1 MLRILHSLPR
11 THKLLLLPVATMVTV
26 LGTQKIIGAF
36 DSSSESPTVASPTI
50 ISLDSSASRN
60 SDGLDFERNAVSDA
74 VQMAS
79 NALDA
84 TRQYVPIAELA
95 AQEIVDIDM
104 LSTAQASS
112 EQTPVAAITSE
123 TINASEAHQ
132 PVESPSRI
140 DTDVLH
146 LALHLPDLGQEN
158 DLARVDESMQDAGLD
173 DDALAAYTSYD
184 YEDYLDGPLVL
195 FDDGDVF
202 LEEELIAEQT
212 YVPEWETYTVQQGDT
227 FAVMAQ
233 QTLGLGYSEVLQL
246 LDKMPDRN
254 VLTRWRAGHNFDYQL
269 DEDGQLLALR
279 VMKNPRSGF
288 LIERDPETAFE
299 VSSIEK
305 AGEPTQRLF
314 AGTVS
319 GSFGR
324 SAEAT
329 GLSASEV
336 AQLSKLLEK
345 KLDFRRDTR
354 RGDRFQVLVE
364 SDLIDGQSLDSRV
377 LAVKYEGARMDLTVI
392 RNSSDNRF
400 YTPDGA
406 SLDPAFARHPFNGDY
421 RMSSSFNLRRK
432 HPVTGRVSPHYGT
445 DWAMPIGTS
454 VNAPADG
461 RVEKVGNHPLAGRF
475 IVVRHD
481 NGYRTRYLHLSQPLV
496 SRGDRVNMGETI
508 AKSGNTGRS
517 TGPHLHYEVIVNG
530 NQVDPMRV
538 DLPENQSLEGD
549 ALAAFQRESERLLAT
564 LESGETGTVIAS
576 TGAGSTDVEPRRSGD
591 DS

>member
-1 MLRILHSLPR
+1 
-11 THKLLLLPVATMVTV
+11 MVTV

-36 DSSSESPTVASPTI
+36 DSSSESPTAASPAFI
-50 ISLDSSASRN
+50 PLDSDASHD
-60 SDGLDFERNAVSDA
+60 SDALDFERNAVSDA

-112 EQTPVAAITSE
+112 EQPPVAAITPESIDDE
-123 TINASEAHQ
+123 QEQHQ
-132 PVESPSRI
+132 GSPATI

-146 LALHLPDLGQEN
+146 LALHLPNLGQAD
-158 DLARVDESMQDAGLD
+158 DLELVDESMQDAGYD
-173 DDALAAYTSYD
+173 DESLASYTAYD

-377 LAVKYEGARMDLTVI
+377 LAVKYEGARMDLTVV

-400 YTPDGA
+400 YTPDGS
-406 SLDPAFARHPFNGDY
+406 SLDPAFDRYPFDGNY

-445 DWAMPIGTS
+445 DWAMPIGTP

-475 IVVRHD
+475 LVVRHD
-481 NGYRTRYLHLSQPLV
+481 NGYRTRYLHLSEPLV

-576 TGAGSTDVEPRRSGD
+576 TGDSEPRRSGD
-591 DS
+591 DI

>member
-36 DSSSESPTVASPTI
+36 DSSSESPVAASPI
-50 ISLDSSASRN
+50 HIPLDSNTNRAT
-60 SDGLDFERNAVSDA
+60 DAPDFEHSAVSEA
-74 VQMAS
+74 VEMAS
-79 NALDA
+79 SALDA

-95 AQEIVDIDM
+95 AQEIVDIDV
-104 LSTAQASS
+104 LSTAHASD
-112 EQTPVAAITSE
+112 EQMPVVALAPE
-123 TINASEAHQ
+123 PDDEQQQND
-132 PVESPSRI
+132 SPATI

-146 LALHLPDLGQEN
+146 LALHLPELGQTD
-158 DLARVDESMQDAGLD
+158 DLEQIGDSLEDTGFDDEAMAS
-173 DDALAAYTSYD
+173 YTSYD
-184 YEDYLDGPLVL
+184 YDDYLDGPLVL

-202 LEEELIAEQT
+202 LDEELVAEQA

-299 VSSIEK
+299 ISSIEK
-305 AGEPTQRLF
+305 AGEPTQRMF

-336 AQLSKLLEK
+336 AQLSNLLEK

-400 YTPDGA
+400 YTPEGY
-406 SLDPAFARHPFNGDY
+406 SLDPAFDRYPFDGNY

-454 VNAPADG
+454 IHAPADG

-496 SRGDRVNMGETI
+496 SRGDRVSMGETI

-576 TGAGSTDVEPRRSGD
+576 TSAGEPEPRRPGD

>member
-36 DSSSESPTVASPTI
+36 DSTSESPVAASPI
-50 ISLDSSASRN
+50 HIPLDSNTNR
-60 SDGLDFERNAVSDA
+60 DTDTLEFERSAVSEA
-74 VQMAS
+74 VEMAS

-95 AQEIVDIDM
+95 AQEIVDIDV
-104 LSTAQASS
+104 LSTAHASD
-112 EQTPVAAITSE
+112 EQMPVVALTPESS
-123 TINASEAHQ
+123 NADDEQQYSD
-132 PVESPSRI
+132 SPATI

-146 LALHLPDLGQEN
+146 LALHLPELGQTD
-158 DLARVDESMQDAGLD
+158 DLEQVGDSLQDSGFDDEAMAS
-173 DDALAAYTSYD
+173 YTSYD
-184 YEDYLDGPLVL
+184 DYLDGPLVL
-195 FDDGDVF
+195 FDDGEVF
-202 LEEELIAEQT
+202 LDEELIAEQT

-288 LIERDPETAFE
+288 LIERDPDTAFE

-336 AQLSKLLEK
+336 AQLSNLLEK

-392 RNSSDNRF
+392 RNSSDSRF
-400 YTPDGA
+400 YTPEGY
-406 SLDPAFARHPFNGDY
+406 SLDPAFERHPFNGSY

-454 VNAPADG
+454 INAPADG

-496 SRGDRVNMGETI
+496 GRGDRVNMGEAI

-576 TGAGSTDVEPRRSGD
+576 TGEPEPRRPGD

>member
-36 DSSSESPTVASPTI
+36 DTTGESPSVASPAFFP
-50 ISLDSSASRN
+50 LDSNTNRET
-60 SDGLDFERNAVSDA
+60 GELDFERNAVSDA
-74 VQMAS
+74 VKMAS

-104 LSTAQASS
+104 LSTAQASA
-112 EQTPVAAITSE
+112 EQTSVAATTAESIDVDE
-123 TINASEAHQ
+123 QQ
-132 PVESPSRI
+132 PEDSPATI

-146 LALHLPDLGQEN
+146 LALHLPEMGQSD
-158 DLARVDESMQDAGLD
+158 DLALVDESMQDAGLD
-173 DDALAAYTSYD
+173 DDSLASYTAYD
-184 YEDYLDGPLVL
+184 YDDYLDGPLVL

-202 LEEELIAEQT
+202 LDEELVAEQT

-377 LAVKYEGARMDLTVI
+377 LAVKYEGARMDLTVV

-406 SLDPAFARHPFNGDY
+406 SLDPAFERYPFNGNY
-421 RMSSSFNLRRK
+421 RQSSSFNLRRK

-454 VNAPADG
+454 INAPADG

-481 NGYRTRYLHLSQPLV
+481 NGYRTRYLHLSEPLV
-496 SRGDRVNMGETI
+496 SRGDRVSMGETI

-576 TGAGSTDVEPRRSGD
+576 TSTGEPEPRRPGD

>member
-36 DSSSESPTVASPTI
+36 DRSSESTTVASPVVI
-50 ISLDSSASRN
+50 PLDSSTNRDTA
-60 SDGLDFERNAVSDA
+60 DLDFERGAVSEA
-74 VQMAS
+74 VEMAS

-104 LSTAQASS
+104 LSSAHAGDQ
-112 EQTPVAAITSE
+112 QMPVAAL
-123 TINASEAHQ
+123 
-132 PVESPSRI
+132 SPEPDDDQQQSDSPATI

-146 LALHLPDLGQEN
+146 LALHLPELGQTD
-158 DLARVDESMQDAGLD
+158 DLEQIGDSLEDTGFDDEAMAS
-173 DDALAAYTSYD
+173 YTSYD
-184 YEDYLDGPLVL
+184 YDDYLDGPLVL

-202 LEEELIAEQT
+202 LDEELVAEQT

-254 VLTRWRAGHNFDYQL
+254 VLTRWRAGHHFDYQL
-269 DEDGQLLALR
+269 DEDGELLALR

-288 LIERDPETAFE
+288 LIERDPDTAFE
-299 VSSIEK
+299 ISSIEK
-305 AGEPTQRLF
+305 AGEPTQRMF

-336 AQLSKLLEK
+336 AQLSNLLEK

-400 YTPDGA
+400 YTPEGY
-406 SLDPAFARHPFNGDY
+406 SLDPAFERYPFDGNY

-454 VNAPADG
+454 INAPADG

-481 NGYRTRYLHLSQPLV
+481 NGYRTRYLHLSEPLV
-496 SRGDRVNMGETI
+496 SRGERVSMGETI

-576 TGAGSTDVEPRRSGD
+576 TGDVEPRRSGD